1 MQSIYYELLVFAA
14 ETVKKW
20 MSPNNPK
27 DLIGKTINI
36 NKPGYPE
43 RYFVYMSDRVFPR
56 QTTVS
61 QLLKHT
67 DSKIVTDQ
75 LLILDIVEYEGKLG
89 KEFYY
94 KTLTPFGL
102 KQLIWFDLYDMDIFH
117 QFHIR
122 DFIDVI
128 D

>member
-1 MQSIYYELLVFAA
+1 
-14 ETVKKW
+14 
-20 MSPNNPK
+20 MSPDNPK
-27 DLIGKTINI
+27 YLIGKTIKI

-43 RYFVYMSDRVFPR
+43 RYFVYISDRVFPR

-61 QLLKHT
+61 QLLKHS
-67 DSKIVTDQ
+67 DLKIVTDQ

-102 KQLIWFDLYDMDIFH
+102 KQLIWFDLYDMDMWKN
-117 QFHIR
+117 FHIR
-122 DFIDVI
+122 DFVDVI

>member
-1 MQSIYYELLVFAA
+1 VKSIYYELLVFAA
-14 ETVKKW
+14 ETVEKW

-27 DLIGKTINI
+27 YLIGKTISI

-43 RYFVYMSDRVFPR
+43 RYFACISDRVFPR
-56 QTTVS
+56 QTTVN

-67 DSKIVTDQ
+67 DSKIVTDHA
-75 LLILDIVEYEGKLG
+75 LILDIVEYEGKLG

-102 KQLIWFDLYDMDIFH
+102 KQLIWFDIYDMDIWKN
-117 QFHIR
+117 FHIR
-122 DFIDVI
+122 DFVDVI

>member
-1 MQSIYYELLVFAA
+1 MKSIYYELLVFAA
-14 ETVKKW
+14 ETVEKW

-27 DLIGKTINI
+27 HLIGKTISI

-43 RYFVYMSDRVFPR
+43 RYFVCTVDRIFPR
-56 QTTVS
+56 QVS
-61 QLLKHT
+61 VNQLLKHT
-67 DSKIVTDQ
+67 DSKIVTDHA
-75 LLILDIVEYEGKLG
+75 LILDIVEYEGKLG

-102 KQLIWFDLYDMDIFH
+102 KQLIWFDLYDMDIWKN
-117 QFHIR
+117 FHIR
-122 DFIDVI
+122 DFVDVI